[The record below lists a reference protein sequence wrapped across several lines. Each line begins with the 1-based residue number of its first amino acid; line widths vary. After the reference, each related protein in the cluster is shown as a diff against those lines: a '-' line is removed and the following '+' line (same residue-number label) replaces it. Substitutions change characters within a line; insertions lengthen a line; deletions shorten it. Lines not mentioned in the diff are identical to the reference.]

1 MEAKDPVSLFLTR
14 DNFLDSLLDEDDR
27 WSPAAVR
34 RTLQTSEAFDALFLG
49 IVTYLTEH
57 GHLDPADPLEVR
69 SNVTGQLPL
78 MIGKTF
84 HLNIS
89 KLVKKDIKEFAA
101 AFAVL
106 LSLAPKTSPLALAAL
121 IPVINN
127 MSTKLQKRLG
137 EVCVVESIQEHY
149 VRKAQTGATADEI
162 AHELKDEPCRYPG
175 QGCRYEKTGVCKI
188 RSKSVGLVLE
198 SLKEREVVAPLT
210 HEQPFEW
217 RVRF

>member
-1 MEAKDPVSLFLTR
+1 MDTKDPVSLFLTR

-57 GHLDPADPLEVR
+57 GHLDSAERPEIR
-69 SNVTGQLPL
+69 SNVSGQLPL

-89 KLVKKDIKEFAA
+89 KLVKKDIKEFAGS
-101 AFAVL
+101 FTVL
-106 LSLAPKTSPLALAAL
+106 LSLALKQYPVALAAL
-121 IPVINN
+121 VPVITN
-127 MSTKLQKRLG
+127 MSTKLEKRLG

-149 VRKAQTGATADEI
+149 QRKTKRGATAEEI

-175 QGCRYEKTGVCKI
+175 QGCRYEETRVCKI
-188 RSKSVGLVLE
+188 RSESVGLVLE
-198 SLKEREVVAPLT
+198 SLKTREVVAPLT